1 MPKSFT
7 TTRRT
12 VSKFARKPEPKRPI
26 GSRIREKSSDN
37 VISSSTKWWSYLRI
51 YRKTISN
58 LKIREKIL
66 LSNIRSRIHNTNRP
80 NKKTYKVGPT
90 LIWTE
95 IATDLDIF
103 TTAENYTNYIG
114 FEAPFN
120 NPCSSKFLK
129 KILKHKKMRMKKGTI
144 LIKQATPKYAT
155 NIPVHFCAYRIDNRG
170 ILSIFDPSWHRADP
184 GVYSTTA
191 FYQSLDAFKIS
202 YVHAENEHT
211 HYYQSV
217 LPNDVFCQTWSLIWL
232 MNTYDT
238 VELPLP
244 NKREDAV
251 VHLSQYISGFSKTV
265 LDDIDAYMA
274 LFPTYKLDG
283 NDPSVAFETIIQKIY
298 LILGM
303 M

>member
-12 VSKFARKPEPKRPI
+12 VSKFVRKTAPKRAI
-26 GSRIREKSSDN
+26 GSRIREKSPDN
-37 VISSSTKWWSYLRI
+37 VPSSTKWWSYLRI

-66 LSNIRSRIHNTNRP
+66 LSNTNMRQNTKQS
-80 NKKTYKVGPT
+80 NKKMYKVGPT

-95 IATDLDIF
+95 IAADLGIF
-103 TTAENYTNYIG
+103 TTAENYKKFMS

-129 KILKHKKMRMKKGTI
+129 KILKHKKMHMKKGTI
-144 LIKQATPKYAT
+144 LIKQATPKNAT
-155 NIPVHFCAYRIDNRG
+155 NIPVHFCAYRIDNKG

-191 FYQSLDAFKIS
+191 FYQSLDAFGIS
-202 YVHAENEHT
+202 YVHAENDHT

-217 LPNDVFCQTWSLIWL
+217 LPNDVFCQTWSLVWL
-232 MNTYDT
+232 METHDIT
-238 VELPLP
+238 RLSIP
-244 NKREDAV
+244 KTREEAV
-251 VHLSQYISGFSKTV
+251 AHLSQYISGFSNIV

-274 LFPTYKLDG
+274 LFPTYKLEG
-283 NDPSVAFETIIQKIY
+283 NDPSVAFETIIQKIQ